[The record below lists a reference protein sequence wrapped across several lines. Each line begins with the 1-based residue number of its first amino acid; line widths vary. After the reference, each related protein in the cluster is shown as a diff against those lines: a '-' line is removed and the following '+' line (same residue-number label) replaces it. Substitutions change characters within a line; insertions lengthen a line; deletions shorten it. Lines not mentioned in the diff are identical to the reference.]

1 MARKKKI
8 NADHLAEQISQLDV
22 SEQVVLLKI
31 LKDAISTSLA
41 KKQEE
46 LAELNAKF
54 NQ

>member
-8 NADHLAEQISQLDV
+8 NVDQLAETIAQLDV
-22 SEQVVLLKI
+22 SEQVQLLKT
-31 LKDAISTSLA
+31 LKDSIASSLA

-46 LAELNAKF
+46 LADLNAKF

>member
-8 NADHLAEQISQLDV
+8 NADQLAEQVTQLDV

-31 LKDAISTSLA
+31 LKEAIASSLA

-46 LAELNAKF
+46 LSELNAKF